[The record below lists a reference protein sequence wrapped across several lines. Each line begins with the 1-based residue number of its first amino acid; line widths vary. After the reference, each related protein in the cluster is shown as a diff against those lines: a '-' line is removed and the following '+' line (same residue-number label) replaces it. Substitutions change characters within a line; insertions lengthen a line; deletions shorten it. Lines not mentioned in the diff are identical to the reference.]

1 MLSRRRN
8 ALTLTKHCV
17 GAQNFILGRFAQRPQ
32 NDKNSSRKLFA
43 HGLTFGTCLGRVPV
57 SSGWLR
63 EAPRILPSCSW
74 SDFGSPRTAKN
85 ALGPSWAPPGR
96 LLDACAGIPRVAPSA
111 PKCSK
116 TIFPQFFVDFGLA
129 RAAFGM
135 HFRLFR
141 QTFRAKLR

>member
-1 MLSRRRN
+1 MQSRRRN

-43 HGLTFGTCLGRVPV
+43 HGLTFGTCLGRIPA
-57 SSGWLR
+57 SSGR
-63 EAPRILPSCSW
+63 LPET
-74 SDFGSPRTAKN
+74 PRTVPEVFLERLWVAQ
-85 ALGPSWAPPGR
+85 AWARPGT
-96 LLDACAGIPRVAPSA
+96 LLDVCPGIPRVAPSA

-116 TIFPQFFVDFGLA
+116 TIFSQFFVDFGLA

-135 HFRLFR
+135 HFRLFQ